1 MEISNL
7 RKIAPVLAGLA
18 TAEIAGAETV
28 TLLESFEKNVGNVF
42 HYAAEGDR
50 RITAI
55 TQSDTNDY
63 DQITEGNKALKV
75 SFENLTGWKQ
85 DFSVLLSPES
95 TAILQGIVEELE
107 ESPEVGRYYLLYD
120 ITWDKL
126 ESDAA
131 WSNSPLNFGGHDTGV
146 QVEWAGGNQA
156 VTLTYDLGSGLPGGF
171 LLALEGDNNDQTF
184 MRFIFNGNST
194 LPMDVYV
201 DNIRLLDTKP
211 EGGVTE
217 VTVLDSFEENLDSLL
232 PAGTRVIADPTIN
245 ANQLF
250 VTEGEKSAKFVL
262 QDNPGGYQQDFTIDL
277 ALYSE
282 LEEVLLL
289 PQEKRLQYSLAWDWI
304 VEAGNS
310 TVNWFQETLNPG
322 GPGMQMT
329 EAWASDGNI
338 RTRVINLGTVEWDF
352 PPSITVIH
360 NSSQPWGTPLNLYLD
375 NLRLINTGG
384 ANVPEDLEI
393 FSIEHNADNT
403 VTLSWESVES
413 GRYALDSSIDLE
425 EWEEIEDDITS
436 EGETTTF
443 TTSPSEAV
451 KTFYRVHQLSPPGDG
466 PESFPGL
473 VTLHEDAPITEWSMD
488 WSQAGA
494 EGPFTGSTHEI
505 LFDEAGGG
513 DVLWVTGQNYDGLA
527 TIRPTGE
534 RNYFAMPEGSRP
546 HGLAFGADGQLFV
559 SLESDGSIAR
569 VSNTGEIEEIFDIQ
583 MRLEGQSETINPA
596 PHGIVVDP
604 ERGTVWFTGK
614 RTSTVGRLGPDGMVE
629 HYPLETLAA
638 LPIYLSLG
646 PGGGVWGT
654 ELLGNKILH
663 VTLAGEV
670 NEYPIPTRNSRPI
683 AITEGPDGNM
693 WFSQESGRQV
703 ARIDASGQITEFEV
717 PVTQENML
725 LAGLTFDM
733 EGNLWT
739 HGYIDQN
746 SPEPAG
752 DDYIIKID
760 RDILESADG
769 SMSGI
774 AVDLYRV
781 PTRNTVMHRITEGP
795 DGNIWFTE
803 LGADKVGMLDLT
815 E

>member
-232 PAGTRVIADPTIN
+232 PAGARVITDPTIN

-262 QDNPGGYQQDFTIDL
+262 QDNPGGYQQDFTLDL

-310 TVNWFQETLNPG
+310 IVNWFQETLNPG

-413 GRYALDSSIDLE
+413 GRYALDSSVDLE

-451 KTFYRVHQLSPPGDG
+451 KTFYRVHQL
-466 PESFPGL
+466 
-473 VTLHEDAPITEWSMD
+473 
-488 WSQAGA
+488 
-494 EGPFTGSTHEI
+494 
-505 LFDEAGGG
+505 
-513 DVLWVTGQNYDGLA
+513 
-527 TIRPTGE
+527 
-534 RNYFAMPEGSRP
+534 
-546 HGLAFGADGQLFV
+546 
-559 SLESDGSIAR
+559 
-569 VSNTGEIEEIFDIQ
+569 
-583 MRLEGQSETINPA
+583 IN
-596 PHGIVVDP
+596 
-604 ERGTVWFTGK
+604 
-614 RTSTVGRLGPDGMVE
+614 
-629 HYPLETLAA
+629 
-638 LPIYLSLG
+638 
-646 PGGGVWGT
+646 
-654 ELLGNKILH
+654 
-663 VTLAGEV
+663 
-670 NEYPIPTRNSRPI
+670 
-683 AITEGPDGNM
+683 
-693 WFSQESGRQV
+693 
-703 ARIDASGQITEFEV
+703 
-717 PVTQENML
+717 
-725 LAGLTFDM
+725 
-733 EGNLWT
+733 
-739 HGYIDQN
+739 
-746 SPEPAG
+746 
-752 DDYIIKID
+752 
-760 RDILESADG
+760 
-769 SMSGI
+769 
-774 AVDLYRV
+774 
-781 PTRNTVMHRITEGP
+781 
-795 DGNIWFTE
+795 
-803 LGADKVGMLDLT
+803 
-815 E
+815 